1 MWLIREKQEKAAAK
15 EKERQEKDREKQ
27 EKAAERE
34 KARQQKEAEKQKEK
48 AEKEVM
54 PSLCCCL
61 FFPFQTAPGRQPQ
74 LQSPL
79 KHPLCLEF
87 VRCAYSGAPILW
99 EQAAAC
105 LGNGVLVNK
114 SVLIISVVVV
124 IVDCKMP
131 LRGSV
136 GPHLPFWLCIPDVDQ
151 VMSIAPRITGMLDPS
166 RYR

>member
-79 KHPLCLEF
+79 STPC
-87 VRCAYSGAPILW
+87 VWSSCAVLTAGHQFSGNRLPRAW
-99 EQAAAC
+99 EM
-105 LGNGVLVNK
+105 V
-114 SVLIISVVVV
+114 
-124 IVDCKMP
+124 
-131 LRGSV
+131 
-136 GPHLPFWLCIPDVDQ
+136 WL
-151 VMSIAPRITGMLDPS
+151 
-166 RYR
+166 